1 MYSYGAAAST
11 DRALGQLRSGT
22 LIPIFGAAFTNNT
35 GSTITNLAIS
45 YTGEEWRLGTA
56 ARADRLD
63 FQYSTNATDLVT
75 GTYVDVDALDFSTP
89 NQTTAGAK
97 DGNVTGNR
105 TLISWTITGLSIA
118 PGATFWIRFNDI
130 DATGA
135 DDGLAIDD
143 FSITPQAVPP
153 VNLAIND
160 VSLNEGNAGTTSYTF
175 SVSLSAPAPPG
186 GVTFDIATADG
197 TATAPG
203 DYTAK
208 SLTGQTIPAGS
219 STYAFTVLG
228 NGDTTPETDETFFVN
243 VSNVTGAGA
252 AVTDGQGQGTI
263 VNDDAAPTLTI
274 NDVSLNE
281 GNAGTTTYT
290 FTVNL
295 SAPAPAGGVT
305 FDIAT
310 ANSTAIEPGDYTAK
324 SLTGQTIPAGSST
337 YTFDVLVNGDTTPE
351 ADETFFVN
359 VTNATNTI
367 VTDGQG
373 QGTIVNDEF
382 SQIHDV
388 QGNGATTPV
397 PGATL
402 TIEGIVTRTFSG
414 STALNGFYIQE
425 EDADADADPN
435 TSEGVFIYDP
445 SGYFTGTSGT
455 KVRVTG
461 TVSEFASSAKGN
473 NSSLTQITLSS
484 AANVVTVS
492 TGNPLPTAVNVTL
505 PVTAVSDLEKYE
517 GMLVTMS
524 AASGNLTVT
533 EYFELG
539 RFGQVLLS
547 ATGATDQPGTDPRL
561 DQYTQFF
568 APSVAGYSAYL
579 AEIAKRRIYLDDG
592 RTGQNPDPIIF
603 GRGGNPLSATN
614 TLRGGDNVASITAIL
629 DERSEGYR
637 LQTNTGVDFQPANPR
652 PATPPVV
659 GGTLKAGSFNVLN
672 YFNDLGTSNFTNCSG
687 NAIGRRG
694 ANNATEFARQRDK
707 IINAIITSGVDV
719 MGLNEMENNGF
730 GATSAIQDLINGLN
744 AVAGANSFTYVNS
757 GCISTDA
764 ITVAMIYKPAKVTP
778 VGSSTAIPFSY
789 GTGSF
794 TSVGRRALAQTFQ
807 DNTTNGIFTLVANH
821 WKSKGSGSGAGDTDA
836 GDGQSA
842 SNGTRTRQAQDLVS
856 WLATNPTGT
865 TDPDYLIVGDL
876 NAYAKEDPL
885 TTLESGGYTNLVPP
899 TTYSYVFDG
908 FVGALDHALRSS
920 SLQSQ
925 VAGTDKWHINSDEP
939 SVLDYNTEFKTAGQI
954 ASLYN
959 PEPFRASD
967 HDPVIVGLN
976 LTPATTPL
984 ALTFTA
990 SPTMLTTSGTTTLSA
1005 TVSGG
1010 TTPYSYTFSGPG
1022 TISQVP
1028 NSNTATASGIP
1039 AGVQTFTVVASDAT
1053 SQTISG
1059 TVSVTVTQANTP
1071 PTVANP
1077 VSPQSATVGVAYT
1090 LSLANVF
1097 TDAETPNSL
1106 TLSVSSLPAGLSF
1119 TAPSTISGTP
1129 SMSGVTSVTVTA
1141 TDPGSLT
1148 ASNTFTITVSP
1159 APVVVTPLALTF
1171 TASPNMILTSG
1182 TTTLSATVS
1191 GGTTPYSYTFSGPGT
1206 INQSSG
1212 SNTATVSN
1220 IPAGV
1225 QTFTVVASDATSPTS
1240 QSISGTVSVTVTQ
1253 APPANTP
1260 PVATSNAN
1268 QTAAVGQVF
1277 SYTVNA
1283 FTDAETPNG
1292 LTYTASINPANG
1304 LSFDPGTRVISGTPS
1319 MSGVSSVTV
1328 TATDPGSLSASTS
1341 FTITVSPAPTPPP
1354 TATFSITGV
1363 TTVSCEAISAG
1374 QRRVSFNPR
1383 YAGLNGTPV
1392 SFSVVN
1398 EMLPTTNPG
1407 PYTLNL
1413 YTDNPV
1419 ITLSATQS
1427 GATTL
1432 FAYNWLSAC
1441 SSSTGNTPPTVANPV
1456 PPQSATVGI
1465 AYTLSLAGVFT
1476 DAETPNSLVLSVMG
1490 LPAGLNFVAPSTI
1503 SGTPSM
1509 SGVSTVTVTATDPGS
1524 MSASTSFT
1532 ITVNPAAGTPP
1543 PPTGTFSIT
1552 SVQTISCQVLS
1563 AGQRRLTFNPQY
1575 AGTNGAPISFS
1586 VVNEMTPTTN
1596 PGPYS
1601 LDLYTDNPVVTLQ
1614 AVQSGIASSFAYNW
1628 LAACSSSTAN
1638 TPPTVANPV
1647 SPQSA
1652 TVGMA
1657 YTLSLAGVF
1666 TDAETPN
1673 QLTLMVSGLP
1683 AGLSFTAPSTISG
1696 TPSMSGVSTVTVTA
1710 TDPGSMN
1717 ASTSFTLTVSPAGGT
1732 PPPTGTFSI
1741 TGVQTV
1747 SCQVISAGQR
1757 QVSFTPQYAGVNGA
1771 PISFSVVNEM
1781 LPTTN
1786 PGPYTLNLYT
1796 DNPTITLSAVQSGVS
1811 STFAYNWLAAC
1822 TPSAPSARVSAEPV
1836 AGLQLQVLGNP
1847 ARDVVS
1853 ILVTGAAGGS
1863 LNLTLTD
1870 GQGRVVGQ
1878 QAMEQATA
1886 SERVE
1891 FRVNHL
1897 PSGVL
1902 ILRAN
1907 TPTQSQLVKV
1917 IKAD

>member
-1 MYSYGAAAST
+1 M
-11 DRALGQLRSGT
+11 LRWYD
-22 LIPIFGAAFTNNT
+22 PDHT
-35 GSTITNLAIS
+35 GS
-45 YTGEEWRLGTA
+45 
-56 ARADRLD
+56 DH
-63 FQYSTNATDLVT
+63 
-75 GTYVDVDALDFSTP
+75 
-89 NQTTAGAK
+89 
-97 DGNVTGNR
+97 
-105 TLISWTITGLSIA
+105 GLSI
-118 PGATFWIRFNDI
+118 
-130 DATGA
+130 
-135 DDGLAIDD
+135 DDL
-143 FSITPQAVPP
+143 SITATLAGPPP

-243 VSNVTGAGA
+243 VSNVTGA

-414 STALNGFYIQE
+414 STALNGFYLQE

-461 TVSEFASSAKGN
+461 TVSEFASAAKGN

-547 ATGATDQPGTDPRL
+547 ATGATDQPGTDARL

-694 ANNATEFARQRDK
+694 ANNATEFTRQRDK

-807 DNTTNGIFTLVANH
+807 DNTTNGVFTLVANH

-885 TTLESGGYTNLVPP
+885 TTLEQGGYTNLVPP

-959 PEPFRASD
+959 PEPYRASD

-1028 NSNTATASGIP
+1028 S
-1039 AGVQTFTVVASDAT
+1039 
-1053 SQTISG
+1053 
-1059 TVSVTVTQANTP
+1059 
-1071 PTVANP
+1071 
-1077 VSPQSATVGVAYT
+1077 
-1090 LSLANVF
+1090 
-1097 TDAETPNSL
+1097 
-1106 TLSVSSLPAGLSF
+1106 
-1119 TAPSTISGTP
+1119 
-1129 SMSGVTSVTVTA
+1129 
-1141 TDPGSLT
+1141 
-1148 ASNTFTITVSP
+1148 
-1159 APVVVTPLALTF
+1159 
-1171 TASPNMILTSG
+1171 
-1182 TTTLSATVS
+1182 
-1191 GGTTPYSYTFSGPGT
+1191 
-1206 INQSSG
+1206 
-1212 SNTATVSN
+1212 SNTATVSG

-1253 APPANTP
+1253 APPANTA

-1268 QTAAVGQVF
+1268 QTATVGVAF

-1304 LSFDPGTRVISGTPS
+1304 LSFDPATRIISGTPS

-1341 FTITVSPAPTPPP
+1341 FTITVSPAGTPPP

-1383 YAGLNGTPV
+1383 YAGLDGTPV

-1398 EMLPTTNPG
+1398 EMLPTTAPG

-1419 ITLSATQS
+1419 ITLSATQN
-1427 GATTL
+1427 GATTQ

-1456 PPQSATVGI
+1456 APQSATVGI

-1476 DAETPNSLVLSVMG
+1476 DAETPNSLVLSVTG

-1503 SGTPSM
+1503 SGTPWM

-1543 PPTGTFSIT
+1543 PPSGTFSIT

-1614 AVQSGIASSFAYNW
+1614 AVQSGISSSFAYNW

-1710 TDPGSMN
+1710 TDPGSMS
-1717 ASTSFTLTVSPAGGT
+1717 ASTSFTITVNPAGGT

-1781 LPTTN
+1781 LPTTA
-1786 PGPYTLNLYT
+1786 
-1796 DNPTITLSAVQSGVS
+1796 S
-1811 STFAYNWLAAC
+1811 
-1822 TPSAPSARVSAEPV
+1822 
-1836 AGLQLQVLGNP
+1836 
-1847 ARDVVS
+1847 
-1853 ILVTGAAGGS
+1853 GS
-1863 LNLTLTD
+1863 LYAESVH
-1870 GQGRVVGQ
+1870 R
-1878 QAMEQATA
+1878 
-1886 SERVE
+1886 
-1891 FRVNHL
+1891 
-1897 PSGVL
+1897 
-1902 ILRAN
+1902 
-1907 TPTQSQLVKV
+1907 
-1917 IKAD
+1917 